1 MQSGRLRN
9 RIELQDQTVTQNEFN
24 EEIVA
29 WTKVADLWA
38 DIRPSSMRE
47 RMLNSA
53 DQLQATI
60 DHTIVIR
67 WRSDI
72 SAKQRIVFGA
82 RIFDIE
88 GYADRTGKRHEL
100 QLSCRE
106 VLP

>member
-9 RIELQDQTVTQNEFN
+9 RVELQRQTVTRNEFK
-24 EEIVA
+24 EEIVTWA
-29 WTKVADLWA
+29 KVADLWA

-53 DQLQATI
+53 DQLQAAI

-72 SAKQRIVFGA
+72 SAKQRIKFGS